1 MQFKI
6 KSTTYKI
13 SFTFLALI
21 LFVLTV
27 NKSTTIFL
35 LVVFAMLHELV
46 HLVFIYRFAVA
57 PKNVDFTL
65 FGANIYRGLS
75 VTNNINSEIIIN
87 LSAPVFNIA
96 TGAIFKLI
104 SISNS
109 EYNLIFT
116 EIAGINFVL
125 GFFNL
130 IPFHTFDGGAAL
142 KYILLKYTDENKT
155 EQILTWAS
163 LIITV
168 IFSFISIHIFL
179 NYKHNFSLF
188 FMCVYMFLS
197 IIFKKQNA
205 LDY

>member
-6 KSTTYKI
+6 KNTTYKI

-21 LFVLTV
+21 LFVLTT
-27 NKSTTIFL
+27 NKSRTLVL
-35 LVVFAMLHELV
+35 LLLFAILHEMV
-46 HLVFIYRFAVA
+46 HLIFIYRFSVA
-57 PKNVDFTL
+57 PEKVDFTL
-65 FGANIYRGLS
+65 LGANISRGLS

-96 TGAIFKLI
+96 TGAFFQLL
-104 SISNS
+104 SIS

-116 EIAGINFVL
+116 EIAQVNFTL

-130 IPFHTFDGGAAL
+130 IPFHTFDGGATL
-142 KYILLKYTDENKT
+142 KYILLKHIDEIKT
-155 EQILTWAS
+155 EQILTWVS

-168 IFSFISIHIFL
+168 TFSFISIHIFL

-188 FMCVYMFLS
+188 LMCIYMFIS
-197 IIFKKQNA
+197 IIFKKQNS